1 MDELRTC
8 SRPALRRVEGW
19 KPEYAATGGYAE
31 DVNAHLAPRARTV
44 DIEDVARFDGLVA
57 AGAKSMHGWHFQA
70 VDLRERSQELL
81 RPRASGA
88 IFMGCRFAEGI
99 EALLRSRGALI
110 FPTLPNIPFNAYRGH
125 LYTGAELYA
134 GIGEREY
141 EAVPDARIYQWTLQA
156 GAGRALN
163 ATLATAMHDHAIS
176 DALDDFLAQSPT
188 TGTPVVG
195 VMGGH
200 AGARGSADYAQ
211 AAQLGRTLARQGF
224 MVATGG
230 GPGAMEAANLGA
242 YLSPYDDAA
251 LDSALGT
258 LGAVPGFRPS
268 ITGWARAAAAVL
280 GQFPAGA
287 SSVGI
292 PTWFYG
298 HEPPNM
304 FATHTAKYFA
314 NSIREAVLLERSTG
328 GIVFLPGAAG
338 TVQEIF
344 QDACENYYAADA
356 AITPMVLV
364 GRRHWESELPVRPL
378 LEALAGG
385 RAMAGHVHVVDSIQ
399 EACALL
405 AGIPP
410 GAPRP

>member
-1 MDELRTC
+1 M
-8 SRPALRRVEGW
+8 
-19 KPEYAATGGYAE
+19 
-31 DVNAHLAPRARTV
+31 NAPLAPRARTV
-44 DIEDVARFDGLVA
+44 DIEDVARFDVLLA
-57 AGAKSMHGWHFQA
+57 EGAKFMHGWHFQA
-70 VDLRERSQELL
+70 VDLRRRSQELGRL
-81 RPRASGA
+81 EASGA
-88 IFMGCRFAEGI
+88 IFMGCLFEPGI
-99 EALLRSRGALI
+99 EGLLRSRGALI

-134 GIGEREY
+134 GIGDTEY
-141 EAVPDARIYQWTLQA
+141 EAVPDAQIYQWTLQA
-156 GAGRALN
+156 GASRALN

-176 DALDDFLAQSPT
+176 DALDDFLTESEAA
-188 TGTPVVG
+188 GTLVVG

-200 AGARGSADYAQ
+200 AGARDSADYAQ

-242 YLSPYDDAA
+242 YLSLYDDAA

-258 LGAVPGFRPS
+258 LAAVPGFRPS
-268 ITGWARAAAAVL
+268 ITRWARAAAAVL
-280 GQFPAGA
+280 SQFPAGA
-287 SSVGI
+287 STLGI

-328 GIVFLPGAAG
+328 GTIFMPGAAG

-344 QDACENYYAADA
+344 QDACENYYAADTA
-356 AITPMVLV
+356 VTPMVLV

-378 LEALAGG
+378 LQALAGG
-385 RAMAGHVHVVDSIQ
+385 RTMAGHVHVVDSIE

-405 AGIPP
+405 AK
-410 GAPRP
+410 